1 MKDTLRDV
9 YSNLPADNTSKP
21 TAQKRCRSLSPLISV
36 DEDMSLDDN
45 DMSDKSLIEAINVS
59 RPIKPLR
66 RSRQCLL
73 ETRSLPNGPLLFGN
87 SEHTATT
94 KPIDE
99 EDDWSNQKPDDDDF
113 DQPFEPMVL

>member
-9 YSNLPADNTSKP
+9 YSNLPDDNNNKT
-21 TAQKRCRSLSPLISV
+21 TTQKRSRSLSPP
-36 DEDMSLDDN
+36 DEDISLDDN
-45 DMSDKSLIEAINVS
+45 DMSDKSLVRPS

-66 RSRQCLL
+66 RPRHLLL
-73 ETRSLPNGPLLFGN
+73 ETRSLPNGSLLFGN
-87 SEHTATT
+87 SPNHVTT
-94 KPIDE
+94 KSIDE